1 MLREVDLILKKKDLD
16 LSVLASS
23 IRLKNKI
30 DEMMDLNEDHIESFI
45 ENINIHCFKRGL
57 KAEDFVNIIDKTVA
71 LSQNLGMPV
80 DQMANYITK
89 RVRVRET
96 EWRNRRCKSKTTSDI
111 RRLQYIT
118 MNNLEE

>member
-1 MLREVDLILKKKDLD
+1 LLREVDLILKKKDLD

-23 IRLKNKI
+23 IGLKNKI
-30 DEMMDLNEDHIESFI
+30 DEMMDLNDDHIESFI

>member
-1 MLREVDLILKKKDLD
+1 LLREVDLILKKKDLD

>member
-30 DEMMDLNEDHIESFI
+30 DEMMNLNEDHIESFI